1 MQTEQLKYTKTEI
14 HQYLRLLT
22 KNSHDVFWQI
32 GADFQA
38 FSTSNSISR
47 CDMMFAMFSHN
58 DFREKV
64 TNVVH
69 FPGISKLT
77 FGQLLHYLYTDR
89 VTSDRATS
97 GISTSSIFNSVS
109 AFCNK
114 KINGLMC
121 RGNAFLFPSSQQLLV
136 SVSDPWRAFWADMAP
151 FKGPRLSSCVASGTT
166 ETQRHRQVYR
176 ARRGCPKTPSKA
188 PDSKPWLCTLIITN
202 FSTPILDCEKPTE

>member
-1 MQTEQLKYTKTEI
+1 MSQRRPWVSQTQVLKKKLTTTLPA
-14 HQYLRLLT
+14 QPSLGFRLQ
-22 KNSHDVFWQI
+22 KGCQKAAIWQI

-97 GISTSSIFNSVS
+97 GLSTSSIFNWVS

-114 KINGLMC
+114 KIIDLPEGQINGLMC
-121 RGNAFLFPSSQQLLV
+121 RGNAFLFCSSQQL
-136 SVSDPWRAFWADMAP
+136 
-151 FKGPRLSSCVASGTT
+151 PRLCLRPLKGFLSWHGALQGPSTLLVRCS
-166 ETQRHRQVYR
+166 RNYR
-176 ARRGCPKTPSKA
+176 DSKTPSGVA
-188 PDSKPWLCTLIITN
+188 R
-202 FSTPILDCEKPTE
+202 